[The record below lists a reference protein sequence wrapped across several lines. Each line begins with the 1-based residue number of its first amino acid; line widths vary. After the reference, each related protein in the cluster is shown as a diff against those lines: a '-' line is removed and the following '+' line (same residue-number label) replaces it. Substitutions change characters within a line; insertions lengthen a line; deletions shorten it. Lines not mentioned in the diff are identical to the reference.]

1 MKHYWLIGLL
11 FLMASC
17 QVEVELPLGEIDGEI
32 PVIEAIRTDNP
43 ILNEVKVTLARNF
56 LDQDSYQIIKDSQ
69 VLIRVKGTNEQIE
82 FRFNESSQSYRPV
95 NSDFLAR
102 VGETYELIVE
112 WNENVFYSE
121 ALMLE
126 PPVLDSLTYQF
137 EKKRPFREEGYY
149 IKAFGRI
156 PFEENN
162 YYRIQIIANDTL
174 KNEPEDYFLFD
185 DTFGFTFFEN
195 GLELGYAF
203 KANDRVRLILYRM
216 TKEPYNYLNQL
227 VGLLF
232 SDGGLF
238 SPPPQNP
245 ETNIKVISGDSPVL
259 GYFLVSPILS
269 ELVIVNAD

>member
-32 PVIEAIRTDNP
+32 PVIEAIWTDNP

-82 FRFNESSQSYRPV
+82 FRYNESSQSYRPV

>member
-32 PVIEAIRTDNP
+32 PVIEAIWTDNP